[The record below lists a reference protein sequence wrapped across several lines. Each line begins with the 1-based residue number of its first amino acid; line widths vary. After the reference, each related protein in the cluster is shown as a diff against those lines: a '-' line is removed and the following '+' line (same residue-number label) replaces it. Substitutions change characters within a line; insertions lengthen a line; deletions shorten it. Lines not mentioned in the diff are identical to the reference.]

1 MLQWSDL
8 HSYLQWHYP
17 TAAKRE
23 AIGTHIG
30 DAGIQI
36 ENTAW
41 EPKCLEHG
49 IKPDGHEPI
58 DKTTG
63 GGDEAINTET
73 LGGEDAEATRICI
86 YIAGARCGPSGCETL
101 CLDHGIQSDGDKTF

>member
-23 AIGTHIG
+23 AIGTLIG
-30 DAGIQI
+30 NAGIQI
-36 ENTAW
+36 KNTAW

-63 GGDEAINTET
+63 GGYEAINTLSSHVGHEQSHGRHPSDET
-73 LGGEDAEATRICI
+73 LGGEDAEATRIS
-86 YIAGARCGPSGCETL
+86 R
-101 CLDHGIQSDGDKTF
+101 